1 MEMFSDK
8 FRIEFQ
14 VEDELVEKIK
24 ELAEKKDFSELNE
37 IRRYLKKNLE
47 LVERR
52 MDELVR

>member
-14 VEDELVEKIK
+14 VKDELVEKI
-24 ELAEKKDFSELNE
+24 EALVEKKDFSELNE